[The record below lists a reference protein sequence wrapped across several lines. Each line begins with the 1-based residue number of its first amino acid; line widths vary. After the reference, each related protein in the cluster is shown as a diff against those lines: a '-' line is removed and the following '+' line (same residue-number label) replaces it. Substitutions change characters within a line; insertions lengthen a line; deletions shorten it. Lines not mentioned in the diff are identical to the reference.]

1 MRRNKGMSMS
11 MGSEVRVLLCSN
23 CGAQI
28 DICYFCDEGDCPK
41 AVCYTCIS
49 VALRQMERQPH
60 AHGG

>member
-1 MRRNKGMSMS
+1 MSMQ
-11 MGSEVRVLLCSN
+11 GEVQVLRCSN

-28 DICYFCDEGDCPK
+28 DACYFCDGVDCPK

>member
-1 MRRNKGMSMS
+1 MNTKAEAS
-11 MGSEVRVLLCSN
+11 VLTCSN

-28 DICYFCDEGDCPK
+28 DVCYFCDEGDCVA

-60 AHGG
+60 DHGG